1 MMKKL
6 ILLIVFACCTAGM
19 KAQNPIGGLSIK
31 PMAGVNISG
40 MVNGTDG
47 MYHTKVGFTGGAE
60 FEYGVNRWL
69 GMSLGLIYSQQ
80 GAKID
85 GVAEM
90 TMIDDTGQRYYVGV
104 ETKGKLKCNYLN
116 LPLMANVYIP
126 AVKGLAV
133 KAGVQVGILTSDKI
147 TADVLT
153 ATVKSLAD
161 YQMVV
166 SDRADDLATLTRKS
180 FSQSDVCK
188 SLDFGIPVG
197 LSYEFKNVTLDA
209 RYYFGLK
216 KIDKTEDPDN
226 ARNGCLSVTLGYRF
240 HL

>member
-6 ILLIVFACCTAGM
+6 ILLMVFACCTAGM

-60 FEYGVNRWL
+60 LEYGVNRWL

-85 GVAEM
+85 GDAEM
-90 TMIDDTGQRYYVGV
+90 TMIDDTGQRYYVAVG
-104 ETKGKLKCNYLN
+104 TKGKVKCNYLN

-133 KAGVQVGILTSDKI
+133 KAGVQVGILMSDRI

-153 ATVKSLAD
+153 ATVRDIPSGTYERVD
-161 YQMVV
+161 NFT
-166 SDRADDLATLTRKS
+166 TLTRQS
-180 FSQSDVCK
+180 FSQTDVCK

-226 ARNGCLSVTLGYRF
+226 ARNGYLSITLGYRF

>member
-1 MMKKL
+1 MKKL
-6 ILLIVFACCTAGM
+6 ILLMVFACCTAAM

-40 MVNGTDG
+40 FVNGTDE
-47 MYHTKVGFTGGAE
+47 MYSTKVGFTGGAE
-60 FEYGVNRWL
+60 LEYGVNRWL
-69 GMSLGLIYSQQ
+69 GMSLGMIYSQQ

-85 GVAEM
+85 ADAEM
-90 TMIDDTGQRYYVGV
+90 TVIDDTGQRYYVAV
-104 ETKGKLKCNYLN
+104 DTKGKLKCNYLN

-133 KAGVQVGILTSDKI
+133 KAGVQVGILTSDRI

-153 ATVKSLAD
+153 ATVKPLSD
-161 YQMVV
+161 YQGGVYASV
-166 SDRADDLATLTRKS
+166 DDFATLTSQRV
-180 FSQSDVCK
+180 SQSDVCK

-197 LSYEFKNVTLDA
+197 LSYEFKNVSLDA

-226 ARNGCLSVTLGYRF
+226 ARNGCLSITLGYRF

>member
-1 MMKKL
+1 
-6 ILLIVFACCTAGM
+6 M

-133 KAGVQVGILTSDKI
+133 KAGVQVGILMSDRI

-153 ATVKSLAD
+153 ATVRDIPSGTYERVD
-161 YQMVV
+161 NFT
-166 SDRADDLATLTRKS
+166 TLTRQS
-180 FSQSDVCK
+180 FSQTDVCK

-226 ARNGCLSVTLGYRF
+226 ARNGCLSITLGYRF